1 MSTMSL
7 RNNASL
13 TLTTSLAEE
22 NIFKADIEG
31 YGQDTYK
38 LAYDLACGLAAKS
51 RFAGQLRCI
60 HYSVLHHSYLVGMT
74 AEHMGL
80 SNDVVRQAYLH
91 DIGEAFFA
99 DIPSPFKTTYDK
111 FREQSLIDEISRL
124 LDFKIGEP
132 TNEVKSL
139 DNVAA
144 LVEASILGKA
154 TGSWTWVTAEILNLT
169 PHEYQMF
176 DTMCKII
183 YDEGWLE
190 ESREELS
197 TTDLIKIDQQ
207 ALNNLIVNFPLTLQR
222 LEII

>member
-7 RNNASL
+7 RNDASL
-13 TLTTSLAEE
+13 TLKTSFDEE

-31 YGQDTYK
+31 YDKDNYK

-51 RFAGQLRCI
+51 RYAGQLRCI
-60 HYSVLHHSYLVGMT
+60 HYSVLHHSYLVGIA
-74 AEHMGL
+74 AEHLGL

-99 DIPSPFKTTYDK
+99 DIPSPFKTAYDK
-111 FREQSLIDEISRL
+111 FREQALVCEISRL
-124 LDFKIGEP
+124 LDFEIGEP
-132 TNEVKSL
+132 CGEVKSL

-154 TGSWTWVTAEILNLT
+154 NGSWIWVTAEMLNLT
-169 PHEYQMF
+169 PYEYQMF
-176 DTMCKII
+176 DAMCKII
-183 YDEGWLE
+183 NNEGWFE

-197 TTDLIKIDQQ
+197 TADLIKIDQQ